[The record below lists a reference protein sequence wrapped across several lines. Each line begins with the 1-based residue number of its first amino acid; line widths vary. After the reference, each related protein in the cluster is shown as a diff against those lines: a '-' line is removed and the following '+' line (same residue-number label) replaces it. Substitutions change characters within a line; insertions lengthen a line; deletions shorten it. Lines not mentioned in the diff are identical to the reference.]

1 MTETCIFLVTANSI
15 YPNLV
20 TVLAILLNLELQGA
34 KGNWEPH
41 LFPGRGE
48 DRVAPSAHWFVE

>member
-15 YPNLV
+15 YPNSV

-34 KGNWEPH
+34 KGSWEPH

-48 DRVAPSAHWFVE
+48 D